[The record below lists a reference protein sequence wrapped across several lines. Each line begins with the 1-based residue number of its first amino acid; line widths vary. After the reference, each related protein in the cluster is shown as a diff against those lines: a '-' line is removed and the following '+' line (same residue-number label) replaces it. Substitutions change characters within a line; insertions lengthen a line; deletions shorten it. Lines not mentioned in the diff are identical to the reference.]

1 MAVITKYK
9 YIILSIIVI
18 IFFFVLLFGFGFG
31 FGLKEGFEPNKYD
44 PNTFAN
50 TNANTHTQLVNEY
63 SHSVNLPLTDPKSC
77 QNACYNA
84 KCSKTGEQCSTDV
97 DCYQYGCQSLL
108 KTVYDK
114 LLLEQDLP
122 KDQQNYVPIGPE
134 ATGRLIYNQNPQ
146 HSDLTYDIGTTAT
159 IIDKDAQVPRP
170 YTGVKIWEPVYN
182 AKAQLIDDELAYQYA
197 AEPEQYRST
206 PAYKPTLTATGLF
219 YDIGPTAANASL
231 N

>member
-1 MAVITKYK
+1 MTVITKYK
-9 YIILSIIVI
+9 YIILSIIVV
-18 IFFFVLLFGFGFG
+18 IFFFELLFG

-50 TNANTHTQLVNEY
+50 TNTNTNPNPNAQLVNKY

-97 DCYQYGCQSLL
+97 DCYQYGCESLL

-114 LLLEQDLP
+114 LLLEESLP
-122 KDQQNYVPIGPE
+122 KDKQNYVPIGVE
-134 ATGRLIYNQNPQ
+134 ETGRLIYNQNPQ
-146 HSDLTYDIGTTAT
+146 HSALTYDIGTTAT

-170 YTGVKIWEPVYN
+170 YRGVKIWEPVYN
-182 AKAQLIDDELAYQYA
+182 AKAKLLDDELAYQYA

-206 PAYKPTLTATGLF
+206 PVYKPTLTATGLF

>member
-18 IFFFVLLFGFGFG
+18 IFFFGLLFGFSS
-31 FGLKEGFEPNKYD
+31 KEGFEPNKYD
-44 PNTFAN
+44 PNTN
-50 TNANTHTQLVNEY
+50 TNPNTQLVNQY
-63 SHSVNLPLTDPKSC
+63 SHSVNLPLTDSNTCK
-77 QNACYNA
+77 NACYNA

-97 DCYQYGCQSLL
+97 DCYQYGCESLL
-108 KTVYDK
+108 KTVHDK
-114 LLLEQDLP
+114 LLLEQDSP
-122 KDQQNYVPIGPE
+122 KDPQNYVPIGVE
-134 ATGRLIYNQNPQ
+134 ETGRLIYNQNPQ
-146 HSDLTYDIGTTAT
+146 HSALTYDIGTTAT

-170 YTGVKIWEPVYN
+170 YRGVKIWEPVYN
-182 AKAQLIDDELAYQYA
+182 AKARLIDDELAYQYA

-206 PAYKPTLTATGLF
+206 PVYKPTLTATGLF